1 MSRTRL
7 WLERIGIGVIAVL
20 SLTAPFAFGFVYY
33 LGVTDG
39 IEINQ
44 GDPLHESRIWM
55 QKDRRGPSGIGW
67 LRTAPTAASQ
77 LGLQCAYSQL
87 IVLNWKGGLSLDT
100 SASYCKCYKISDG
113 TLSESQVQCH

>member
-7 WLERIGIGVIAVL
+7 WLERIGIGIIAVL

-39 IEINQ
+39 VEISQ

-55 QKDRRGPSGIGW
+55 QKDRRGPTGIGW
-67 LRTAPTAASQ
+67 LRTAPTASTQ
-77 LGLQCAYSQL
+77 PSLQCATSQL
-87 IVLNWKGGLSLDT
+87 TVLNWKGGLSLDT
-100 SASYCKCYKISDG
+100 SASYCKCYESNDG
-113 TLSESQVQCH
+113 KLQESSMQCK